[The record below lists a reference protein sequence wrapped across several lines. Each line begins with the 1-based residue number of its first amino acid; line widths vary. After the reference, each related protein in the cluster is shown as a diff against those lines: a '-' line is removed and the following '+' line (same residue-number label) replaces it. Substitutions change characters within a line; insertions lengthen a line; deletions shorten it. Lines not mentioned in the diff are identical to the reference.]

1 MIIQNKIGWFLRL
14 NDFAIGC
21 RKVKMAKCLVVF
33 ITSLMVLVFIA
44 GCSPVES
51 EPVGPSKTKTLKP
64 EPATPEPNE
73 IEPAVVEPV
82 GVESVEVIPAQS
94 EPNQIEP
101 DKVEA
106 VYIKPDEITP
116 EKACPERSRR
126 VESVEPEPNDVELS
140 SIEPKH
146 LQVVPDETAP
156 AESEPNEVEPA
167 SVEPNNIEPND
178 LKLKPTMSFH
188 DKCAEILKNFVND
201 KGMVDYKTLRRKRLE
216 LKALLQEFDNLD
228 PNEYR
233 TWPKEDKIAFWLNA
247 YNIQMLNVITENYPI
262 ESSRFLRLFPGWGP
276 NSILHIKGIWTNYKF
291 LVMDEEFTLSEIDK
305 RFFRKEFDDPRIF
318 FAICNAGLS
327 SPPLRNEPY
336 YGHKLNEQLDDQVR
350 RFLSRPLAFRIDKE
364 KQRVYLSSLFQSS
377 SYGKEF
383 ISKFSIDKKF
393 KDQEPAT
400 RAVLNFITNYVSEEK
415 GSFLEVGNYS
425 VNFMKYDWT
434 INDGS

>member
-1 MIIQNKIGWFLRL
+1 
-14 NDFAIGC
+14 
-21 RKVKMAKCLVVF
+21 MAKCLVVF

-73 IEPAVVEPV
+73 IEPTVVEPV

-94 EPNQIEP
+94 EPNQIKP